1 MAERRDQI
9 AYSELFYSIQGE
21 GRYAGTPTVWLRLF
35 GCNLNCDGFMQDN
48 LDDPQSWRLDYK
60 DVDLSGVTTMGEL
73 PVFERGCDSS
83 YSWAKRFRHLALK
96 EPAAVIARRLRD
108 LLPGRSFRHPIS
120 GQDAHLA
127 ITGGEPLMRQGAI
140 IVVLDALDED
150 GDPPRYITVETNGTR
165 PLTKTFEHDLQQ
177 RLDSSMKEWFWSVS
191 PKIRTSGED
200 WDKTIRPE
208 VVGAYA
214 AASGAGQLKYVVDGD
229 PRSWDE
235 VERATALYR
244 AAGVE
249 FPVSVMPVGGRV
261 EDQQRIAAEIAEQAI
276 QRGYNLAPRVH
287 CYLFGNALGT

>member
-1 MAERRDQI
+1 MAERRNQI

-48 LDDPQSWRLDYK
+48 PDDPDSWRLDYK
-60 DVDLSGVTTMGEL
+60 DVDLTGVRTMREL
-73 PVFERGCDSS
+73 PVFARGCDSS
-83 YSWAKRFRHLALK
+83 YSWAKRFRHLASK
-96 EPAAVIARRLRD
+96 ETATVIAQQLRD
-108 LLPGRSFRHPIS
+108 LLPSRSFRHPAS
-120 GQDAHLA
+120 GQEAHLA
-127 ITGGEPLMRQGAI
+127 ITGGEPMMRQGAI
-140 IVVLDALDED
+140 TAVLNALCES
-150 GDPPRYITVETNGTR
+150 GEPPHYITVETNGTR
-165 PLTKTFEHDLQQ
+165 PLTKTFEHDLRQ
-177 RLDSSMKEWFWSVS
+177 RLASSVTEWFWSVS
-191 PKIRTSGED
+191 PKIRTSGEE

-208 VVGAYA
+208 VVAAYA

-261 EDQQRIAAEIAEQAI
+261 EDQHRIAAEIAEQAI